1 MKNLFSF
8 LILAAFAVSSTFA
21 NNTPLNTD
29 PPTIVNVAI
38 GNENFS
44 TLVAAVKAADLV
56 GVLDSEGP
64 FTVFAPVNTA
74 FEKLAEGTVATLLK
88 PENKETLTAILTYHV
103 VKGKFEAADVIG
115 AIKKNNGSFTI
126 PTVQG
131 GNLVATIKDG
141 KVILTDVA
149 GNISTIVITDVPA
162 SNGIIHAIDSVVMP
176 IKG

>member
-8 LILAAFAVSSTFA
+8 LILAVFAVSSTFA
-21 NNTPLNTD
+21 NATPVNND

-88 PENKETLTAILTYHV
+88 PENKETLSAILTYHV
-103 VKGKFEAADVIG
+103 VKGKFEAADVIA
-115 AIKKNNGSFTI
+115 AIKKNKGSFTI

-131 GNLVATIKDG
+131 GNLVASIRDG

-149 GNISTIVITDVPA
+149 GNISTIIITDVPA
-162 SNGIIHAIDSVVMP
+162 SNGIIHAIDTVVMP
-176 IKG
+176 TK